1 MSGRGSAFW
10 EGEVAK
16 KTEKARKKTT
26 FGQKVRGF
34 NILFPWFKVV
44 ATMMVG
50 LVVVFAVWGVVRHRG
65 AEAVDEDAVAEE
77 VAEEEIEEKDGE
89 LRVATRKGVAYAMTK
104 PTNLLASEMK
114 DKKLIA
120 LTFDDGPAP
129 ATTLRLLDILKEKKA
144 KATFFVVGKMAQA
157 APEILQRI
165 EQAGHVVGSHTM
177 GHVNLTTLDVTA
189 IKQDVATIDGVF
201 RRNLGHAAKL
211 TRPPYGEINDNVKAG
226 VGQPL
231 VIWSIDPEDWRT
243 KDAVAIRKHV
253 VERAFDG
260 GIVLMHDIYDSTV
273 DAVGGMIDDL
283 RKAGYELVTVPEMAQ
298 ARGVTMVKGE
308 VYGSFRP

>member
-1 MSGRGSAFW
+1 MSGQDNAFW
-10 EGEVAK
+10 EEEVTKKAK
-16 KTEKARKKTT
+16 KARKKVS
-26 FGQKVRGF
+26 FSQKVRGF
-34 NILFPWFKVV
+34 NILFPWFKI
-44 ATMMVG
+44 AAMAMMG

-65 AEAVDEDAVAEE
+65 VEETSGKTGVEE
-77 VAEEEIEEKDGE
+77 VAKEEVEEDRE
-89 LRVATRKGVAYAMTK
+89 SQAVARKGGPYAVTK
-104 PTNLLASEMK
+104 PENLPVRGVK

-129 ATTLRLLDILKEKKA
+129 ATTVRLLDILKEKKV
-144 KATFFVVGKMAQA
+144 KATFFVIGKMAQA
-157 APEILQRI
+157 APDILKRM

-177 GHVNLTTLDVTA
+177 GHVNLATLDVAA
-189 IKQDVATIDGVF
+189 IKQDVMTIDGVF
-201 RRNLGHAAKL
+201 RENLGHAAKL
-211 TRPPYGEINDNVKAG
+211 TRPPYGEINDNVKTG

-260 GIVLMHDIYDSTV
+260 AIVLMHDIYNSTV
-273 DAVGGMIDDL
+273 DAVSGMIDDL